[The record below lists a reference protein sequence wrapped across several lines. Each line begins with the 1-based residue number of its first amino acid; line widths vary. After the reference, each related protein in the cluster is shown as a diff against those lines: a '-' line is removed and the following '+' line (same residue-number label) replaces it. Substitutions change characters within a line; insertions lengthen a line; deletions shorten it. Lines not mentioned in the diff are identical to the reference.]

1 MSHINFD
8 FLTDSILFGSNLED
22 DFEALNE
29 GILREELARYREYV
43 LENFNEIKKEV
54 IMDNRKITVTIE
66 SFGKRPDNNILKQL
80 ALYIDCVLIADPL
93 FSFTEE
99 KNEIN
104 DAWTEYLGIKNDG
117 LIDRKKL
124 SEALKYMKSITNL
137 IVCDYVKFVPIS
149 ILHEAPKEVPIR
161 FDEYNF
167 SEVLPKGV
175 MDFLRKNIEV
185 HNIKRTK
192 GGVRVYLDE
201 PLKKGTGL
209 YMSFPGCPERMGEI
223 VQYTNMQYISE
234 DSTGRMLVK
243 IETPDTIT
251 DEEFRIWL
259 NQSINTASQKLY
271 AETYQELYFSQMLHS
286 MYMTRSQL
294 KADLL
299 AMDIKND
306 SMYSSIANLALK
318 LEVPVFCNV
327 DLKDIIEIR
336 QNYGQSFRNFRSKL
350 GEKLIKLNG
359 LKDDEM
365 LKRELDA
372 VSYEITETYI
382 NDIAKEISSL
392 KRSIGMDGIIL
403 TGTLLTSYATGGLS
417 LLGSVAATISAMK
430 DSTKLFGDVRENPGY
445 FLWKIDKK
453 NRRKW

>member
-149 ILHEAPKEVPIR
+149 ILHG
-161 FDEYNF
+161 
-167 SEVLPKGV
+167 LPKK
-175 MDFLRKNIEV
+175 FLLDLMNI
-185 HNIKRTK
+185 IF
-192 GGVRVYLDE
+192 
-201 PLKKGTGL
+201 LKCSQRGL
-209 YMSFPGCPERMGEI
+209 WTF
-223 VQYTNMQYISE
+223 
-234 DSTGRMLVK
+234 
-243 IETPDTIT
+243 
-251 DEEFRIWL
+251 
-259 NQSINTASQKLY
+259 
-271 AETYQELYFSQMLHS
+271 
-286 MYMTRSQL
+286 
-294 KADLL
+294 
-299 AMDIKND
+299 
-306 SMYSSIANLALK
+306 
-318 LEVPVFCNV
+318 
-327 DLKDIIEIR
+327 
-336 QNYGQSFRNFRSKL
+336 
-350 GEKLIKLNG
+350 
-359 LKDDEM
+359 
-365 LKRELDA
+365 
-372 VSYEITETYI
+372 
-382 NDIAKEISSL
+382 
-392 KRSIGMDGIIL
+392 
-403 TGTLLTSYATGGLS
+403 
-417 LLGSVAATISAMK
+417 
-430 DSTKLFGDVRENPGY
+430 
-445 FLWKIDKK
+445 
-453 NRRKW
+453 

>member
-161 FDEYNF
+161 CALPDAEKAGLPIVAMTANAFDEDRQNAEKAGMNGHLSKPF
-167 SEVLPKGV
+167 
-175 MDFLRKNIEV
+175 D
-185 HNIKRTK
+185 
-192 GGVRVYLDE
+192 
-201 PLKKGTGL
+201 
-209 YMSFPGCPERMGEI
+209 
-223 VQYTNMQYISE
+223 MQ
-234 DSTGRMLVK
+234 
-243 IETPDTIT
+243 
-251 DEEFRIWL
+251 
-259 NQSINTASQKLY
+259 Q
-271 AETYQELYFSQMLHS
+271 
-286 MYMTRSQL
+286 
-294 KADLL
+294 LL
-299 AMDIKND
+299 AM
-306 SMYSSIANLALK
+306 L
-318 LEVPVFCNV
+318 
-327 DLKDIIEIR
+327 R
-336 QNYGQSFRNFRSKL
+336 
-350 GEKLIKLNG
+350 EKL
-359 LKDDEM
+359 
-365 LKRELDA
+365 
-372 VSYEITETYI
+372 SQ
-382 NDIAKEISSL
+382 
-392 KRSIGMDGIIL
+392 
-403 TGTLLTSYATGGLS
+403 
-417 LLGSVAATISAMK
+417 
-430 DSTKLFGDVRENPGY
+430 
-445 FLWKIDKK
+445 
-453 NRRKW
+453 

>member
-1 MSHINFD
+1 M
-8 FLTDSILFGSNLED
+8 
-22 DFEALNE
+22 
-29 GILREELARYREYV
+29 
-43 LENFNEIKKEV
+43 
-54 IMDNRKITVTIE
+54 
-66 SFGKRPDNNILKQL
+66 
-80 ALYIDCVLIADPL
+80 
-93 FSFTEE
+93 
-99 KNEIN
+99 
-104 DAWTEYLGIKNDG
+104 
-117 LIDRKKL
+117 
-124 SEALKYMKSITNL
+124 
-137 IVCDYVKFVPIS
+137 
-149 ILHEAPKEVPIR
+149 
-161 FDEYNF
+161 
-167 SEVLPKGV
+167 
-175 MDFLRKNIEV
+175 
-185 HNIKRTK
+185 
-192 GGVRVYLDE
+192 DE

-243 IETPDTIT
+243 IGTPDTIT

>member
-223 VQYTNMQYISE
+223 V
-234 DSTGRMLVK
+234 
-243 IETPDTIT
+243 
-251 DEEFRIWL
+251 
-259 NQSINTASQKLY
+259 
-271 AETYQELYFSQMLHS
+271 
-286 MYMTRSQL
+286 
-294 KADLL
+294 
-299 AMDIKND
+299 
-306 SMYSSIANLALK
+306 
-318 LEVPVFCNV
+318 
-327 DLKDIIEIR
+327 
-336 QNYGQSFRNFRSKL
+336 
-350 GEKLIKLNG
+350 
-359 LKDDEM
+359 
-365 LKRELDA
+365 
-372 VSYEITETYI
+372 
-382 NDIAKEISSL
+382 
-392 KRSIGMDGIIL
+392 
-403 TGTLLTSYATGGLS
+403 
-417 LLGSVAATISAMK
+417 
-430 DSTKLFGDVRENPGY
+430 
-445 FLWKIDKK
+445 
-453 NRRKW
+453 